1 MVQAMQM
8 LHVATSA
15 KDPAMLPC
23 LETADEAALRKLG
36 QRTEELAPA
45 LQSLRTEAVD
55 QGVFSD
61 LRKKMT
67 QTTPK
72 RVRLRC
78 KTTLQSSQPSKRKS
92 TWQMNQASSKRK
104 SMTIQCQRRSSL
116 VKQVKTRMKEKTG
129 PQSNLS
135 ARGKGGG

>member
-1 MVQAMQM
+1 MG
-8 LHVATSA
+8 
-15 KDPAMLPC
+15 
-23 LETADEAALRKLG
+23 AALRKLG

-78 KTTLQSSQPSKRKS
+78 KSTLQ
-92 TWQMNQASSKRK
+92 TDQASSKHK
-104 SMTIQCQRRSSL
+104 SMTSQCQRRSSL
-116 VKQVKTRMKEKTG
+116 VKQVKTRMKEKAG
-129 PQSNLS
+129 PQSHLR